1 MIQYNFMIFIDFCR
15 QMINEQKAR
24 LFHWLLFLVLSAIW
38 GSSFIL
44 MKEGM
49 KHLTPYQVASLRL
62 LSAGLVLLPFAL
74 KAIKRFP
81 RKDFPLVI
89 LSGLLGTFFPAYLF
103 CIAETQLDSGLAGI
117 LNALTPLFTLLI
129 GAIFF
134 HSVLPLKKW
143 MGVIIGFVGLVLLMI
158 SGKHGVSFNNMN
170 YSLFIIMATI
180 FYGLNV
186 NIVSRYLK
194 HIPSLSIAAVAFSV
208 LTIPAGLILFF
219 TGYFHQ
225 PLTAGFTYSTG
236 AASILG
242 IFGTAVASILFYML
256 MKRAGYLFA
265 SMVTYGIPFVALFW
279 GFLAHETIMPLQI
292 LCLILILAGVWLAN
306 K

>member
-1 MIQYNFMIFIDFCR
+1 M
-15 QMINEQKAR
+15 
-24 LFHWLLFLVLSAIW
+24 
-38 GSSFIL
+38 
-44 MKEGM
+44 
-49 KHLTPYQVASLRL
+49 
-62 LSAGLVLLPFAL
+62 
-74 KAIKRFP
+74 
-81 RKDFPLVI
+81 
-89 LSGLLGTFFPAYLF
+89 
-103 CIAETQLDSGLAGI
+103 DSGLSGI

-134 HSVLPLKKW
+134 HSVLPVKKW
-143 MGVIIGFVGLVLLMI
+143 TGVIIGFVGLVLLMV
-158 SGKHGVSFNNMN
+158 SGKQGISFNNMN
-170 YSLFIIMATI
+170 YSLFIILATI

-186 NIVSRYLK
+186 NVVSRYLK

-225 PLTAGFTYSTG
+225 PFTSGFTYSTG

-292 LCLILILAGVWLAN
+292 LCLILILVGVWLAN

>member
-1 MIQYNFMIFIDFCR
+1 MNQ
-15 QMINEQKAR
+15 QKGR
-24 LFHWLLFLVLSAIW
+24 LFHWLLFIVLSAIW

-74 KAIKRFP
+74 KAIKSFP
-81 RKDFPLVI
+81 RKDFPLVL

-134 HSVLPLKKW
+134 HSVLPVKKW

-158 SGKHGVSFNNMN
+158 SGKQGVSFNNMN
-170 YSLFIIMATI
+170 YSLFIILATI

-186 NIVSRYLK
+186 NVVSRYLK

-208 LTIPAGLILFF
+208 LTVPAGLILFF
-219 TGYFHQ
+219 TGFFHQ
-225 PLTAGFTYSTG
+225 PYTAGFTYSTG

-292 LCLILILAGVWLAN
+292 LCLVLILAGVWLAN